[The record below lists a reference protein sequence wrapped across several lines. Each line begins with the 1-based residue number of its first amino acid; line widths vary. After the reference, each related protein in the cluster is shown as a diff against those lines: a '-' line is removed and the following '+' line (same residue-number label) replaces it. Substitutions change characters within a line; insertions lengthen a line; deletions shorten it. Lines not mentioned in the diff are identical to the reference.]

1 MVFFFSYDCVIR
13 GYSWLGMW
21 VKPNIIRHEQTTY
34 IYASERFL
42 RFPFAKLQY
51 DGKIKKYINHKG
63 ELKAHTKK

>member
-1 MVFFFSYDCVIR
+1 MTVIR

-42 RFPFAKLQY
+42 FKKLQY
-51 DGKIKKYINHKG
+51 DGKININHKG
-63 ELKAHTKK
+63 ELKAHTLRNN